1 MRRILFVVTFILAL
15 DLSAQIPMSQVLKQI
30 PASIVPY
37 LSENNKLDMIDF
49 LDSNMKAE
57 VTNMLEGKTEL
68 QKLTERTAVLQLN
81 EATRLDLRLLDVSEP
96 VDSASQIVCLI
107 STYGTDV
114 RDSQLTF
121 YSIQWRQLESS
132 QFITLPDEMFTA
144 SFSED
149 EKQPVLTLNLSH
161 QLDFPA
167 SEEQKPISRT
177 LINLKWNGKIFNKD

>member
-81 EATRLDLRLLDVSEP
+81 EATRLDLRLLDVAEP

-121 YSIQWRQLESS
+121 YSIHWRQLETSK
-132 QFITLPDEMFTA
+132 FITLPDEMFTA

-167 SEEQKPISRT
+167 NEEQKPIVKM
-177 LINLKWNGKIFNKD
+177 LANLKWNGKIFNKD

>member
-1 MRRILFVVTFILAL
+1 
-15 DLSAQIPMSQVLKQI
+15 
-30 PASIVPY
+30 
-37 LSENNKLDMIDF
+37 
-49 LDSNMKAE
+49 
-57 VTNMLEGKTEL
+57 MLEGKTEL

-121 YSIQWRQLESS
+121 YSIHWRQLETSK
-132 QFITLPDEMFTA
+132 FITLPDEMFTA

-167 SEEQKPISRT
+167 NEEQKPIVKM
-177 LINLKWNGKIFNKD
+177 LANLKCNGKIFNKD